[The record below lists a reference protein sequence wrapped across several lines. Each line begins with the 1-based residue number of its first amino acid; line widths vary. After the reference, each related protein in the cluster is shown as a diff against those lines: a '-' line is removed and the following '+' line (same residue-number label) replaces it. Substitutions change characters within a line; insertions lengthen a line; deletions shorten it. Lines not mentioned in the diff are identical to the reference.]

1 MKSNETSFVEFH
13 TLISVFFFLGITRI
27 FPLAT
32 LRSKKGEGKFCY
44 IISTY
49 SVPIKFNC

>member
-1 MKSNETSFVEFH
+1 MKSNETSFIEFC
-13 TLISVFFFLGITRI
+13 TLSSVYFLGITRI

-32 LRSKKGEGKFCY
+32 LRSKKGEEKFCY

>member
-1 MKSNETSFVEFH
+1 MKLNETSFVEFC
-13 TLISVFFFLGITRI
+13 TLSSAYFLGIPRI
-27 FPLAT
+27 FPLVT
-32 LRSKKGEGKFCY
+32 LRSKKGEEKYCS